1 MTRRILMMIMT
12 LLLLCSCSAFA
23 EDAQGPKN
31 EMPEAVQNVLYR
43 IVLRTEEGD
52 TTLGSSV
59 LFLEKSVL
67 LTAAGCCRDG
77 SLYAVG
83 PDGEHR
89 IIAFDV
95 LSDSGVA
102 LMEMETPAA
111 AEPLTLSAFST
122 AGMATLYGVDA
133 SGKGQVMPL
142 RGTGRDMYHQQ
153 ETLRLIGEEGLLPG
167 AFMLDAQGQLLCVVI
182 AQQAEGRGVYTALT
196 AELLYSAL
204 TGEKDVEAFLPV
216 TLAWE
221 KGLLKISWEDG
232 ERTGGSYLITVSGG
246 DNNYYTTHAAK
257 AELHS
262 GELAVPPGHVYH
274 VQVQWVEEGAQAIEP
289 VWSAMASL
297 DVPAEPFARHGY
309 TQECYLAS
317 APAGKQVDR
326 VLPPLEDVNLAVLS
340 DEKSDI
346 YLQVR
351 SAYDVSETERL
362 LMTVELI
369 GPDGQ
374 FYFADL
380 GYTFSPE
387 HETQDGISVPVDEL
401 FAGCA
406 KFSGGSV
413 RPGDYVLRYA
423 FEGCLAGEFAFTVKP
438 GGEAPVQTVGAVSGV
453 KAEVDKG
460 LATLSWDAASIP
472 EGAKVVA
479 HYFYEGNTYYTSQ
492 NKKPGETS
500 AILYTIPG
508 RSAMAWVVWSMEDT
522 PVEYMPQSTQD
533 MVIIKAQ
540 EASPFTLNGFTNH
553 RLSVVASRDAAAAEK
568 GVFLQEAPITREH
581 LADQQMHFYLQTED
595 TYQAAE
601 LSSDH
606 PLAIVLCTPDGQC
619 YFDGSGYIF
628 DPALQTSDLW
638 LMDITSLFADHAS
651 LSGDKA
657 WPAGTYTVLY
667 CIDGQL
673 AGECAFTLE

>member
-1 MTRRILMMIMT
+1 MTRRILSMIMT
-12 LLLLCSCSAFA
+12 LLLLCCCSAFA
-23 EDAQGPKN
+23 EGAQGPQSKIPD
-31 EMPEAVQNVLYR
+31 EVQNVLYR
-43 IVLRTEEGD
+43 IVLRTDEGD

-67 LTAAGCCRDG
+67 LTAAGCCRNG
-77 SLYAVG
+77 ELYAVG
-83 PDGEHR
+83 PEGEHR
-89 IIAFDV
+89 IIARDI

-122 AGMATLYGVDA
+122 AGIFNLYGVDA
-133 SGKGQVMPL
+133 SGKLQVMPL

-153 ETLRLIGEEGLLPG
+153 ETLRLVGEEGLLPG

-196 AELLYSAL
+196 SELLYSAL
-204 TGEKDVEAFLPV
+204 TGEKDTEAFLPV
-216 TLAWE
+216 KLSWE
-221 KGLLKISWEDG
+221 KGLLKISWEDA

-257 AELHS
+257 AELRS
-262 GELAVPPGHVYH
+262 GELAVPPGHTYY
-274 VQVQWVEEGAQAIEP
+274 VQVQWVEEGAQGLKP
-289 VWSAMASL
+289 TWSAMTSL
-297 DVPAEPFARHGY
+297 DVPAEPFTRYGY

-317 APAGKQVDR
+317 APAGQQVDR
-326 VLPPLEDVNLAVLS
+326 VLPPLEDVNVAALS
-340 DEKSDI
+340 DGKSDI

-351 SAYDVSETERL
+351 SAYDVSEKERL

-374 FYFADL
+374 FYYADL

-387 HETQDGISVPVDEL
+387 HETQDGISVPVDAL
-401 FAGCA
+401 FAA
-406 KFSGGSV
+406 SSKFSGGSI

-423 FEGCLAGEFAFTVKP
+423 FEGYRAGELAFTVKP
-438 GGEAPVQTVGAVSGV
+438 GGEAPAQTVGAMSGV

-460 LATLSWDAASIP
+460 LVTLSWDAASIP

-492 NKKPGETS
+492 EKEPGDTT
-500 AILYTIPG
+500 AVFFAIPG
-508 RSAMAWVVWSMEDT
+508 RSAMAWVVWSMEDKL
-522 PVEYMPQSTQD
+522 VEFMPQRSQD

-540 EASPFTLNGFTNH
+540 EASPYTLNGFTNH
-553 RLSVVASRDAAAAEK
+553 RLSVVASPDAAASEK
-568 GVFLQEAPITREH
+568 GVYLPEAPITRDH
-581 LADQQMHFYLQTED
+581 LADAQMHFYFQTED
-595 TYQAAE
+595 TYQTAE
-601 LSSDH
+601 LSSEH

-619 YFDGSGYIF
+619 YLDGSSYIF
-628 DPALQTSDLW
+628 DPALQASDLW
-638 LMDITSLFADHAS
+638 LMDITSLFADHVS
-651 LSGDKA
+651 LSGGKA
-657 WPAGTYTVLY
+657 WPSGEYTVLY

-673 AGECAFTLE
+673 AGEYAFALE